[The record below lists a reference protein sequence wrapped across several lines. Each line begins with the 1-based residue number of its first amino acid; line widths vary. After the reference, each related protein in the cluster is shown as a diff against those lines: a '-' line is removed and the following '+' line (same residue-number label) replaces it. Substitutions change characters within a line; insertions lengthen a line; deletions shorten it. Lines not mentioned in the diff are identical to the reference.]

1 LTLLVCALAAQA
13 AVAQQPPA
21 PNSLQRVEVS
31 GRKAA
36 VSPWFRAES
45 QHLVVYSD
53 TSEDEV
59 AQLLDQLEKL
69 DHLLRIYALPLD
81 AGTGPEAKLTL
92 YFHSQPADVR
102 RLHEAP
108 VEEPIGLYASC
119 SAGAQGFVAHL
130 DRIPPL
136 TDAQLDKA
144 ALDPTLSAAF
154 EAYARHFL
162 YRHTDIRTPAWFIE
176 GFAQYFSSVR
186 FTGQQMVVGRTP
198 TQVGRYLH
206 FLEQGRR
213 YSLSYEDVLKGRL
226 DGNSRNYGGEAGV
239 RLEFEAKSWLLTH
252 YLLADADRRK
262 RLSQYLGLVGR
273 GLSETAVFTRLF
285 GVAAKDIDNLLW
297 RYGIKGVQA
306 MRVAP
311 DGLPKAQVRLRT
323 LSEATGAALLMSARL
338 KTCPSRPRGE
348 ALLQQASALAAQYP
362 ADELVRLTLSRAQI
376 DWGEPQQALPLL
388 GKVLAADDTQA
399 EAHHLLGL
407 AHLRLAQA
415 SSGDAKRAHLQD
427 AQAALRR
434 ALSLNPAAPEAAL
447 AALLAAMTASDDPS
461 APALDTALAA
471 WRGARDI
478 GALAG
483 ATAQAQ
489 AHAGQGDDA
498 HRMLGVLAQDLRAPD
513 LATWARQWQA
523 KLEAGVSRAALLA
536 ELRRTP
542 LPGAAQREWTVDKAS
557 AMQAVERGFG
567 LEAADSFIKQQA
579 QQQDALP
586 PAPPPPPAPGR

>member
-1 LTLLVCALAAQA
+1 
-13 AVAQQPPA
+13 
-21 PNSLQRVEVS
+21 
-31 GRKAA
+31 
-36 VSPWFRAES
+36 
-45 QHLVVYSD
+45 
-53 TSEDEV
+53 
-59 AQLLDQLEKL
+59 
-69 DHLLRIYALPLD
+69 
-81 AGTGPEAKLTL
+81 
-92 YFHSQPADVR
+92 
-102 RLHEAP
+102 
-108 VEEPIGLYASC
+108 
-119 SAGAQGFVAHL
+119 
-130 DRIPPL
+130 
-136 TDAQLDKA
+136 
-144 ALDPTLSAAF
+144 
-154 EAYARHFL
+154 
-162 YRHTDIRTPAWFIE
+162 
-176 GFAQYFSSVR
+176 
-186 FTGQQMVVGRTP
+186 
-198 TQVGRYLH
+198 
-206 FLEQGRR
+206 
-213 YSLSYEDVLKGRL
+213 
-226 DGNSRNYGGEAGV
+226 
-239 RLEFEAKSWLLTH
+239 
-252 YLLADADRRK
+252 
-262 RLSQYLGLVGR
+262 
-273 GLSETAVFTRLF
+273 
-285 GVAAKDIDNLLW
+285 
-297 RYGIKGVQA
+297 
-306 MRVAP
+306 
-311 DGLPKAQVRLRT
+311 
-323 LSEATGAALLMSARL
+323 MSARL

-498 HRMLGVLAQDLRAPD
+498 HRMLGVLAQDLRDPD